1 MIDRELFSV
10 AFGETWGRQ
19 MRFIS
24 GPRQAGKTTLALQK
38 LKAEKCE
45 QLYYLWDLRR
55 TRNRYKDNELFF
67 TADCQ
72 IGATGAWVC
81 FDEIH
86 KLPKWKNI
94 LKAVFDATG
103 DRFRFIVTGS
113 AKLNLLKRA
122 GDSLAGRYFTFHLL
136 PLTLREIAGAK
147 LPALTVPETAR
158 AFIEERLSRPAGER
172 GALEAL
178 LKFGGFPEPFLR
190 QSRPFYRKWAAD
202 YLETVIRE
210 DIGSLTR
217 IVEREYVYSLYQ
229 LLPEFTGSPISESS
243 LAAHLQ
249 VSPVTLKNYLR
260 RLEDFYLGFSVPP
273 YFRNIKRA
281 LLKARKFYLFDW
293 ARMNDPAKRYET
305 FVACQLR
312 ARLMLWS
319 DASGESFDLY
329 YVRNKQKQETD
340 FLIVR
345 QGSPW
350 LLVETKLTDGPVEA
364 HHQVTSQALGGIPI
378 VQLCLEE
385 GVAAQQ
391 TPVVYRLSA
400 ARLLN

>member
-1 MIDRELFSV
+1 
-10 AFGETWGRQ
+10 
-19 MRFIS
+19 
-24 GPRQAGKTTLALQK
+24 
-38 LKAEKCE
+38 
-45 QLYYLWDLRR
+45 
-55 TRNRYKDNELFF
+55 
-67 TADCQ
+67 
-72 IGATGAWVC
+72 
-81 FDEIH
+81 
-86 KLPKWKNI
+86 
-94 LKAVFDATG
+94 
-103 DRFRFIVTGS
+103 
-113 AKLNLLKRA
+113 
-122 GDSLAGRYFTFHLL
+122 
-136 PLTLREIAGAK
+136 
-147 LPALTVPETAR
+147 
-158 AFIEERLSRPAGER
+158 
-172 GALEAL
+172 
-178 LKFGGFPEPFLR
+178 
-190 QSRPFYRKWAAD
+190 
-202 YLETVIRE
+202 VIRE